1 MQMRKVA
8 AAGRQEKAAVAVVAV
23 AWRCGGSGGGGIGDG
38 IQKLIS
44 LQGNEQSSSFLF
56 K

>member
-1 MQMRKVA
+1 MSGPVLQSGFLVILA
-8 AAGRQEKAAVAVVAV
+8 HCAVVAVVAAV

-44 LQGNEQSSSFLF
+44 LQGNE
-56 K
+56 